1 MVTIIGI
8 RHHGPASAR
17 CVEQTLGQLK
27 PDCVLI
33 EGPPEAEEQLRWVGH
48 RQLQPPVALLVY
60 APERPD
66 QAIFYPLAEFSPEWQ
81 ALLYASKNKIPV
93 HFIDL
98 PGRYQMKIEEKE
110 EEQLEAI
117 AHESPS
123 PERIEEL
130 ASEPAAGVIGEPAEQ
145 TEPDAVDGAGAD
157 ESQKLD
163 DRTGDWSNIS
173 ADPFQLLA
181 HVAGYEDPERWWDCL
196 IEHRRGIEE
205 LPEAVLELMTALRQ
219 EVEREQPPDRLTLVR
234 EAAMRQRIREA
245 RRQGYERMVV
255 VCGAWHAPALVEGQK
270 TEEEDRRLLEE
281 WIQTSTIPQEMVV
294 TWVPWSY
301 QRLASE
307 SGYRAGVVSPA
318 WYEYLWRQK
327 GRQVVAS
334 WMARAARLLRAEGM
348 DISTAHVIEAT
359 RLAET
364 LAALR
369 ERSLP
374 DLQDMEEAMQAV
386 YCYRDSAPL
395 QWIRQRLI
403 IGERRGQIPDGLKL
417 TPLYDDI
424 VQTCKRLKLD
434 HTTLRPLRSKK
445 TEEALDLD
453 LRQPLDRRRSV
464 FFHRLRLLDLPLRSS
479 ERSGAQGT
487 FHELWDITWGPETV
501 IDLMDRSMYGN
512 VVPEAAGR
520 WVLHKAETADL
531 SQLGRW
537 ITSLLHAELP
547 TVLTRVLQLA
557 QEKAAH
563 SADIHELM
571 AGWPSFAKEY
581 RYGGVRRSDQEMLRW
596 IVEQIFVRICLHLPQ
611 LRSSLKE
618 EAALELSRLIVGV
631 HEMIGVLDEAL
642 QQQWWLLLQQLADD
656 AGHGRLQ
663 GQFTRWLYDGQ
674 KCEDILVRFHR
685 ILSPGTP
692 PLHCIAWL
700 EGFFGAYRRSGD
712 NEDGANDVN
721 LLIHVPALLRV
732 LDTWLLELPEERFI
746 EHLPLLRR
754 VFGRSHQATRE
765 HILRA
770 LCMTPESDRA
780 VTGETWDQ
788 QRAALAATWAD
799 LLDRWEQEA
808 TP

>member
-1 MVTIIGI
+1 MLTIIGI

-17 CVEQTLGQLK
+17 CVEQTLGRFK
-27 PDCVLI
+27 PDCVLL
-33 EGPPEAEEQLRWVGH
+33 EGPPEAEEQLCWVGH

-98 PGRYQMKIEEKE
+98 PGRYQMKIEEE

-117 AHESPS
+117 APESPI
-123 PERIEEL
+123 PEEMEEITP
-130 ASEPAAGVIGEPAEQ
+130 ETAAGGIGEAAEQ
-145 TEPDAVDGAGAD
+145 LEPEAVHRTEAD
-157 ESQKLD
+157 ESQSQD
-163 DRTGDWSNIS
+163 DQADDWSNIS
-173 ADPFQLLA
+173 ADPFRLLA

-196 IEHRRGIEE
+196 IEHRRSIEE

-281 WIQTSTIPQEMVV
+281 WIQGATHPKEVVV

-301 QRLASE
+301 RRLASE
-307 SGYRAGVVSPA
+307 SGYRAGVASPA

-348 DISTAHVIEAT
+348 DISTAHAIEAT

-364 LAALR
+364 LAVLR

-374 DLQDMEEAMQAV
+374 DLHDMEEAMQAV
-386 YCYRDSAPL
+386 YCHRDSAPL

-403 IGERRGQIPDGLKL
+403 IGERRGQIPDELKL

-445 TEEALDLD
+445 TDEPLDLD
-453 LRQPLDRRRSV
+453 LRQPLDRQRSV
-464 FFHRLRLLDLPLRSS
+464 FFHRLRLLDLPLRPS
-479 ERSGAQGT
+479 EWSGAQGT
-487 FHELWDITWGPETV
+487 FHELWDIKWGPETV
-501 IDLMDRSMYGN
+501 IDLVDRSVYGN
-512 VVPEAAGR
+512 VVAEAASR
-520 WVLHKAETADL
+520 WVLQKVETADL
-531 SQLGRW
+531 QQLGRW

-547 TVLTRVLQLA
+547 AVLTRVLLLA

-563 SADIHELM
+563 STDINELM
-571 AGWPSFAKEY
+571 AGWPAFAKEY

-596 IVEQIFVRICLHLPQ
+596 IVEQIFVRICLYLPQ
-611 LRSSLKE
+611 LRSPLKE
-618 EAALELSRLIVGV
+618 EAVHELSGLIMGV
-631 HEMIGVLDEAL
+631 HEMVTVLNEE
-642 QQQWWLLLQQLADD
+642 QQQHWWLLLQQLMDS

-674 KCEDILVRFHR
+674 KCDDILVKFHR

-692 PLHCIAWL
+692 PSDCIAWL
-700 EGFFGAYRRSGD
+700 EGFFGAYRRASDDGD
-712 NEDGANDVN
+712 GVNDVD

-746 EHLPLLRR
+746 EQLPLLRR
-754 VFGRSHQATRE
+754 IFGRSHQATRE

-770 LCMTPESDRA
+770 LCMEPD
-780 VTGETWDQ
+780 VGQQVVGETWDQ

-799 LLDRWEQEA
+799 LLDQWEREA